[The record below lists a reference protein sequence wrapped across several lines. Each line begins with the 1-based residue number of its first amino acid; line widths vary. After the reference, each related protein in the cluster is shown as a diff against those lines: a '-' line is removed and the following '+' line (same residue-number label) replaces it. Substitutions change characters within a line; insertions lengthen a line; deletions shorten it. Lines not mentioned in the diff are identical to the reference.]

1 MRTPSKVRR
10 AGGGN
15 HLSLWMHLHVSG
27 YADYVDQP
35 EALSGA

>member
-15 HLSLWMHLHVSG
+15 HLSFWMQPRVSG
-27 YADYVDQP
+27 YADYVDQRP
-35 EALSGA
+35 EFVEP